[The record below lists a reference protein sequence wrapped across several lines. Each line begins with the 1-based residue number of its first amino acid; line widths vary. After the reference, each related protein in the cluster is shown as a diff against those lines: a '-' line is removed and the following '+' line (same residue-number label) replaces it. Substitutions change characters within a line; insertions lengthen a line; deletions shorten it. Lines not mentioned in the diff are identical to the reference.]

1 MRALALALLV
11 ALAPDLG
18 RADAALAAG
27 SVRSQRLAT
36 CAALWDGYAA
46 VLGDGPD
53 EALAR
58 RFEAEAARHL
68 GPEAARAAVEERGP
82 WMVDLLD
89 AYIRLGDDQSRALF
103 DRLMTECGEL
113 GADLPG

>member
-36 CAALWDGYAA
+36 CAALWDGAA
-46 VLGDGPD
+46 AAFGDNG
-53 EALAR
+53 EGALAR
-58 RFEAEAARHL
+58 RFEAQASHRIGED
-68 GPEAARAAVEERGP
+68 AARAAVEERRP
-82 WMVDLLD
+82 WMEDLLA
-89 AYIRLGDDQSRALF
+89 AYVEHGDDQSRDLF
-103 DRLMTECGEL
+103 QQLLAGCAEL
-113 GADLPG
+113 EADLPG